1 MPRTKSNLRR
11 VVFAVS
17 AVLAASVAHAQ
28 SDDTGANA
36 LQQLMFDGISGSGEA
51 QVEPQSDTS
60 VGADPQVS
68 AQAKQAYI
76 DKIRAAKG
84 DAAAGPIDAFFTQN
98 PIRTVFTRVGEPYGL
113 NPDSYRDVLA
123 AWMLTMWLT
132 ANNAPQLPTQ
142 AQVDGVRRQT
152 DDTLKLQGI
161 PGTAADRQL
170 AAESMMYEVV
180 SAIAA
185 RQKAEQA
192 GNRAA
197 LESLSASTQGNLQ
210 QRGLNFQALALD
222 DNGLRPR

>member
-1 MPRTKSNLRR
+1 MLPFRSNLRS
-11 VVFAVS
+11 VVFAAS
-17 AVLAASVAHAQ
+17 ALLVASVAHAQ
-28 SDDTGANA
+28 SDGASPMA
-36 LQQLMFDGISGSGEA
+36 LQQLMFDGVSRSAET
-51 QVEPQSDTS
+51 QVAPELDTS

-68 AQAKQAYI
+68 AQAKQAYL

-84 DAAAGPIDAFFTQN
+84 EAAARPIDDFFTQN

-161 PGTAADRQL
+161 PGTQAERQL
-170 AAESMMYEVV
+170 QAESMMYEVV

-185 RQKAEQA
+185 RQEAEQA

-197 LESLSASTQGNLQ
+197 LESLSASTHSNLQ